1 MDTKEKEFIVIARC
15 MLSKFQDIQVIKAA
29 DKDAARETWAKMNS
43 LVGISVDAR
52 YTDKVEIMTETEFDK
67 VRTQIRMANSGISMS
82 LNMPAKSTDVVPV
95 NNLTGKDL
103 QEYKQALQDE
113 IDQNKFAKAN
123 NVDVSQ
129 IYYDDNDKLRVSN
142 STEPPF

>member
-15 MLSKFQDIQVIKAA
+15 MLSKFQDVQVVKAA

-103 QEYKQALQDE
+103 QEYKQAVQDE
-113 IDQNKFAKAN
+113 IDQIKFAKAN

-129 IYYDDNDKLRVSN
+129 TYYDDNDNLRVSLT
-142 STEPPF
+142 TEPPF

>member
-15 MLSKFQDIQVIKAA
+15 MLSKFQDVQVVKAA

-82 LNMPAKSTDVVPV
+82 LNMPAKCTDVVPI

-103 QEYKQALQDE
+103 QEYKQAVQDE
-113 IDQNKFAKAN
+113 IDQIKFAKAN
-123 NVDVSQ
+123 NVDVNQ
-129 IYYDDNDKLRVSN
+129 IYYDDNDNLRVSLT
-142 STEPPF
+142 TEPPF

>member
-15 MLSKFQDIQVIKAA
+15 MLSKFQDVQVVKAA

-82 LNMPAKSTDVVPV
+82 LNMPAKSTDVVPI

-103 QEYKQALQDE
+103 QEYKQAVQDE

-123 NVDVSQ
+123 YVDVSQ

>member
-15 MLSKFQDIQVIKAA
+15 MLSKFQDVQVVKAA
-29 DKDAARETWAKMNS
+29 DKDAARETLAKMNS

-82 LNMPAKSTDVVPV
+82 LNMPANSTDVVPV

-129 IYYDDNDKLRVSN
+129 IYYDDNDNLRVSLT
-142 STEPPF
+142 TEPPF

>member
-15 MLSKFQDIQVIKAA
+15 MLSKFQDVQVVKAA
-29 DKDAARETWAKMNS
+29 DKDSARETWAKMNS

-129 IYYDDNDKLRVSN
+129 IYYDDNDNLRVSLT
-142 STEPPF
+142 TEPPF

>member
-15 MLSKFQDIQVIKAA
+15 MLSKFQDVQVVKAA

-67 VRTQIRMANSGISMS
+67 VKTQIRMANSGISMS
-82 LNMPAKSTDVVPV
+82 LNMPAKSTDVVPI

-103 QEYKQALQDE
+103 QEYKQAVQDE
-113 IDQNKFAKAN
+113 IDQIKFAKAN
-123 NVDVSQ
+123 NVDVNQ
-129 IYYDDNDKLRVSN
+129 IYYDDNDNLRVSLT
-142 STEPPF
+142 TEPQF

>member
-15 MLSKFQDIQVIKAA
+15 MLSKFQDVQVVKAA

-82 LNMPAKSTDVVPV
+82 LNMPAKSTDVVPI

-103 QEYKQALQDE
+103 QEYKQAVQDE
-113 IDQNKFAKAN
+113 IDQIKFAKAN

-129 IYYDDNDKLRVSN
+129 IYYDDNDNLRVSLT
-142 STEPPF
+142 TEPPF

>member
-15 MLSKFQDIQVIKAA
+15 MLSKFQDVQVVKAA
-29 DKDAARETWAKMNS
+29 DKDAAKETWTKMNS
-43 LVGISVDAR
+43 LVCISVDAR

-103 QEYKQALQDE
+103 QEYKQAVQDE
-113 IDQNKFAKAN
+113 IDQIKFAKAN
-123 NVDVSQ
+123 NVDVNQ
-129 IYYDDNDKLRVSN
+129 IYYDDNDNLRVSLT
-142 STEPPF
+142 TEPPF

>member
-15 MLSKFQDIQVIKAA
+15 MLSKFQDVQVVKAA

-95 NNLTGKDL
+95 NNLTVKEL
-103 QEYKQALQDE
+103 QEYKHALQDA
-113 IDQNKFAKAN
+113 IDQHKFAKAN
-123 NVDVSQ
+123 NVDVNQ
-129 IYYDDNDKLRVSN
+129 IYYDDNDNLRVSLT
-142 STEPPF
+142 TEPPF

>member
-15 MLSKFQDIQVIKAA
+15 MLSKFQDVQVVKAA

-82 LNMPAKSTDVVPV
+82 LNMPAKSTDVVPI

-103 QEYKQALQDE
+103 QEYKQAVQDE

-129 IYYDDNDKLRVSN
+129 TYYDDNDNLRVSLT
-142 STEPPF
+142 TEPPF

>member
-15 MLSKFQDIQVIKAA
+15 MLSKFQDVQVVKAA

-43 LVGISVDAR
+43 LIGISVDAR

-67 VRTQIRMANSGISMS
+67 VKTQIRMANSGISMS
-82 LNMPAKSTDVVPV
+82 LNMPAKSTDVVPI

-103 QEYKQALQDE
+103 QEYKQAVQDE
-113 IDQNKFAKAN
+113 IDQIKFAKAN
-123 NVDVSQ
+123 NVDVNQ
-129 IYYDDNDKLRVSN
+129 IYYDDNDNLRVSLT
-142 STEPPF
+142 TEPPF

>member
-15 MLSKFQDIQVIKAA
+15 MLSKFQDVQVVKAA

-43 LVGISVDAR
+43 RVGISVDAR
-52 YTDKVEIMTETEFDK
+52 YPDKVEIMTETEFDK

-129 IYYDDNDKLRVSN
+129 IYYDDNDNLRVSLT
-142 STEPPF
+142 TEPPF

>member
-15 MLSKFQDIQVIKAA
+15 MLSKFQDVQVVKAA

-82 LNMPAKSTDVVPV
+82 LNMPAKSTDVVPI

-129 IYYDDNDKLRVSN
+129 IYYDDNDNLRVSLT
-142 STEPPF
+142 TEPPF

>member
-15 MLSKFQDIQVIKAA
+15 MLSKFQDVQVVKAA

-103 QEYKQALQDE
+103 QEYKQAVQDE
-113 IDQNKFAKAN
+113 IDQIKFAKAN
-123 NVDVSQ
+123 NVDVNQ
-129 IYYDDNDKLRVSN
+129 IYYDDNDNLRVSLT
-142 STEPPF
+142 TEPPF

>member
-15 MLSKFQDIQVIKAA
+15 MLSKFQDVQVVKAA

-43 LVGISVDAR
+43 LVCISVDAR

-113 IDQNKFAKAN
+113 LDQNKFAKAN
-123 NVDVSQ
+123 NVDVNQ
-129 IYYDDNDKLRVSN
+129 IYYDDNDNLRVSLT
-142 STEPPF
+142 TEPPF

>member
-15 MLSKFQDIQVIKAA
+15 MLSKFQDVQVVKAA

-82 LNMPAKSTDVVPV
+82 LNMPAKSTDVVPI

-103 QEYKQALQDE
+103 QEYKQAVQDE

-129 IYYDDNDKLRVSN
+129 IYYDDNDNLRVSLT
-142 STEPPF
+142 TEPPF

>member
-15 MLSKFQDIQVIKAA
+15 MLSKFQDIQVVKAA

-82 LNMPAKSTDVVPV
+82 LNMPAKSTDVVPI

-103 QEYKQALQDE
+103 QEYKQAVQDE

>member
-15 MLSKFQDIQVIKAA
+15 MLSKFQDVQVVKAA

-43 LVGISVDAR
+43 LIGISVDAR

-82 LNMPAKSTDVVPV
+82 LNMPAKSTDVVPI

-103 QEYKQALQDE
+103 QEYKQAVQDE
-113 IDQNKFAKAN
+113 IDQIKFAKAN

-129 IYYDDNDKLRVSN
+129 TYYDDNDNLRVSLT
-142 STEPPF
+142 TEPPF

>member
-15 MLSKFQDIQVIKAA
+15 MLSKFQDVQVVKAA

-123 NVDVSQ
+123 NVDVNQ
-129 IYYDDNDKLRVSN
+129 IYYDDNDNLRVSLT
-142 STEPPF
+142 TEPPF

>member
-15 MLSKFQDIQVIKAA
+15 MLSKFQDVQVVKAA

-82 LNMPAKSTDVVPV
+82 LNMPANSTDVVPV

-103 QEYKQALQDE
+103 QEYKQAVQDE

-129 IYYDDNDKLRVSN
+129 IYYDDNDNLRVSLT
-142 STEPPF
+142 TEPPF

>member
-15 MLSKFQDIQVIKAA
+15 MLSKFQDVQVVKAA

-82 LNMPAKSTDVVPV
+82 LNMPAKSTDVVSV

-103 QEYKQALQDE
+103 QEYKQAVQDE
-113 IDQNKFAKAN
+113 IDQIKFAKAN

-129 IYYDDNDKLRVSN
+129 IYYDDNDNLRVSLT
-142 STEPPF
+142 TEPPF

>member
-15 MLSKFQDIQVIKAA
+15 MLSKFQDVQVVKAA

-129 IYYDDNDKLRVSN
+129 TYYDDNDNLRVSLT
-142 STEPPF
+142 TEPPF

>member
-15 MLSKFQDIQVIKAA
+15 MLSKFQDVQVVKAA
-29 DKDAARETWAKMNS
+29 DKDAARETWTKMNS

-82 LNMPAKSTDVVPV
+82 LNMPAKSTDVVPI

-103 QEYKQALQDE
+103 QEYKQAVQDE
-113 IDQNKFAKAN
+113 IDQIKFAKAN

>member
-15 MLSKFQDIQVIKAA
+15 MLSKFQDVQVVKAA

-82 LNMPAKSTDVVPV
+82 LNMPAKSTDVVPI

-103 QEYKQALQDE
+103 QEYKQAVQDE
-113 IDQNKFAKAN
+113 IDQIKFAKAN
-123 NVDVSQ
+123 NEDVNQ
-129 IYYDDNDKLRVSN
+129 IYYDDNDNLRVSLT
-142 STEPPF
+142 TEPPF

>member
-15 MLSKFQDIQVIKAA
+15 MLSKFQDVQVVKAA

-103 QEYKQALQDE
+103 QEYKQAVQEE
-113 IDQNKFAKAN
+113 IDQIKFAKAN

-129 IYYDDNDKLRVSN
+129 IYYDDNDNLRVSLT
-142 STEPPF
+142 TEPPF

>member
-15 MLSKFQDIQVIKAA
+15 MLSKFQDVQVVKAA

-67 VRTQIRMANSGISMS
+67 VKTQIRMANSGISMS
-82 LNMPAKSTDVVPV
+82 LNMPAKSTDVVPI

-103 QEYKQALQDE
+103 QEYKQAVQDE
-113 IDQNKFAKAN
+113 IDQIKFAKAN

-129 IYYDDNDKLRVSN
+129 TYYDDNDNLRVSLT
-142 STEPPF
+142 TEPPF

>member
-15 MLSKFQDIQVIKAA
+15 MLSKFQDVQVVKAA

-43 LVGISVDAR
+43 LIGISVDAR

-103 QEYKQALQDE
+103 QEYKQAVQDE
-113 IDQNKFAKAN
+113 IDQIKFAKAN

-129 IYYDDNDKLRVSN
+129 IYYDDNDNLRVSLT
-142 STEPPF
+142 TEPPF

>member
-15 MLSKFQDIQVIKAA
+15 MLSKFQDVQVVKAA

-43 LVGISVDAR
+43 LIGISVDAR

-129 IYYDDNDKLRVSN
+129 IYYDDNDNLRVSLT
-142 STEPPF
+142 TEPPF

>member
-15 MLSKFQDIQVIKAA
+15 MLSKFQDIQVVKAA

-82 LNMPAKSTDVVPV
+82 LNMPAKSTDVVPI

-103 QEYKQALQDE
+103 QEYKQAVQDE
-113 IDQNKFAKAN
+113 IDQIKFAKAN

-129 IYYDDNDKLRVSN
+129 TYYDDNDNLRVSLT
-142 STEPPF
+142 TEPPF

>member
-15 MLSKFQDIQVIKAA
+15 MLSKFQDIQVVKAA

-129 IYYDDNDKLRVSN
+129 IYYDDNDNLRVSLT
-142 STEPPF
+142 TEPPF

>member
-15 MLSKFQDIQVIKAA
+15 MLSKFQDIQVVKAA

-82 LNMPAKSTDVVPV
+82 LNMPAKSTDVVPI

-103 QEYKQALQDE
+103 QEYKQAVQDE
-113 IDQNKFAKAN
+113 IDQIKFSKAN
-123 NVDVSQ
+123 NVDVNQ
-129 IYYDDNDKLRVSN
+129 IYYDDNDNLRVSLT
-142 STEPPF
+142 TEPPF

>member
-15 MLSKFQDIQVIKAA
+15 MLSKFQDVQVVKAA

-95 NNLTGKDL
+95 NNLTGKAL

-129 IYYDDNDKLRVSN
+129 IYYDDNDNLRVSLT
-142 STEPPF
+142 TEPPF

>member
-15 MLSKFQDIQVIKAA
+15 MLSKFQDVQVVKAA

-103 QEYKQALQDE
+103 QEYKQAVQDE
-113 IDQNKFAKAN
+113 NDQIKFAKAN
-123 NVDVSQ
+123 NVDVNQ
-129 IYYDDNDKLRVSN
+129 IYYDDNDNLRVSLT
-142 STEPPF
+142 TEPPF

>member
-15 MLSKFQDIQVIKAA
+15 MLSKFQDVQVVKAA
-29 DKDAARETWAKMNS
+29 DKDAAKETWTKMNS

-82 LNMPAKSTDVVPV
+82 LNMPAKSTDVVPI

-103 QEYKQALQDE
+103 QEYKQAVQDE
-113 IDQNKFAKAN
+113 IDQIKFAKAN

-129 IYYDDNDKLRVSN
+129 IYYDDNDNLRVSLT
-142 STEPPF
+142 TEPPF

>member
-15 MLSKFQDIQVIKAA
+15 MLSKFQDVQVVKAA

-82 LNMPAKSTDVVPV
+82 LNMPAKSTDVVSV

-129 IYYDDNDKLRVSN
+129 IYYDDNDNLRVSLT
-142 STEPPF
+142 TEPPF

>member
-15 MLSKFQDIQVIKAA
+15 MLSKFQDIQVVKAA

-43 LVGISVDAR
+43 LVGISVDER

-82 LNMPAKSTDVVPV
+82 LNMPAKSTDVVPI

-103 QEYKQALQDE
+103 QEYKQAVQDE

-129 IYYDDNDKLRVSN
+129 IYYDDNDNLRVSLT
-142 STEPPF
+142 TEPPF

>member
-1 MDTKEKEFIVIARC
+1 
-15 MLSKFQDIQVIKAA
+15 
-29 DKDAARETWAKMNS
+29 
-43 LVGISVDAR
+43 
-52 YTDKVEIMTETEFDK
+52 MTETEFDK

-82 LNMPAKSTDVVPV
+82 LRMPYKNTDIVPV

>member
-15 MLSKFQDIQVIKAA
+15 MLSKFQDVQVVKAA

-103 QEYKQALQDE
+103 QEYKQAVQDE
-113 IDQNKFAKAN
+113 IDQIKFAKAN

-129 IYYDDNDKLRVSN
+129 IYYDDNDNLRVSLT
-142 STEPPF
+142 TEPPF

>member
-15 MLSKFQDIQVIKAA
+15 MLSKFQDVQVVKAA

-82 LNMPAKSTDVVPV
+82 LNMPAKSTDVVPI

-103 QEYKQALQDE
+103 QEYKQAVQDE
-113 IDQNKFAKAN
+113 IDQIKFAKAN

-129 IYYDDNDKLRVSN
+129 TYYDDNDNLRVSLT
-142 STEPPF
+142 TEQPF